1 MSATITPIKH
11 VITNCS
17 RCDAWIT
24 DGQSTMTITVA
35 KETWY
40 GLRGEMAEVEVEN
53 AKVALL
59 FCRHCSYLYD
69 FTRIAVGRSRT
80 EEDEVVIALAEEAEI
95 EASRDAAAK
104 EMQVSPDRLSA
115 EQVRGWILEQQ
126 YKELETEGFFE
137 HVKG

>member
-24 DGQSTMTITVA
+24 DGQSTMTVTVA

-53 AKVALL
+53 A
-59 FCRHCSYLYD
+59 
-69 FTRIAVGRSRT
+69 
-80 EEDEVVIALAEEAEI
+80 
-95 EASRDAAAK
+95 
-104 EMQVSPDRLSA
+104 
-115 EQVRGWILEQQ
+115 
-126 YKELETEGFFE
+126 
-137 HVKG
+137 

>member
-1 MSATITPIKH
+1 
-11 VITNCS
+11 
-17 RCDAWIT
+17 
-24 DGQSTMTITVA
+24 MTITVA

-126 YKELETEGFFE
+126 YKELEAEGFFE